1 MTKTYSL
8 ILLAAG
14 VGRRMRSDTPKQLM
28 LLAGKPMILHSLLA
42 VEAIEEIA
50 EVVITCPAK
59 HMNAIGEA
67 LSHYRIRKP
76 IHYVLGG
83 ETRQASVLAGVEA
96 ASSEHV
102 IIHEAARPK
111 VTAETFR
118 RLIGEPSENA
128 VYGLDIPFTVLFRK
142 DGEVS
147 GSIDRST
154 IFNVQLPHKFRRD
167 TLLEAHR
174 EAAAEGRT
182 YTDDAGLMF
191 DHGTAA
197 RLLEGDETNI
207 KITTRLDHVLVGRLL
222 ERRDDD

>member
-1 MTKTYSL
+1 MTKSYSL

-42 VEAIEEIA
+42 AEEIPEIA
-50 EVVITCPAK
+50 EVVVTCPAK
-59 HMNAIGEA
+59 HIDAIGEA

-76 IHYVLGG
+76 ISYVLGG
-83 ETRQASVLAGVEA
+83 DTRQASVLAGVEA
-96 ASSEHV
+96 VKSEHV

-111 VTAETFR
+111 VTADTFR
-118 RLIGEPSENA
+118 RLIDEPAENA
-128 VYGLDIPFTVLFRK
+128 VYGLDIPFTVLFREQ
-142 DGEVS
+142 GEVS

-154 IFNVQLPHKFRRD
+154 IFNVQLPHKFNRD
-167 TLLEAHR
+167 ALLDAHR
-174 EAAAEGRT
+174 KAAGEGRS

-191 DHGTAA
+191 DHGMPA
-197 RLLEGDETNI
+197 RVIEGDEANI

-222 ERRDDD
+222 ERRHDD